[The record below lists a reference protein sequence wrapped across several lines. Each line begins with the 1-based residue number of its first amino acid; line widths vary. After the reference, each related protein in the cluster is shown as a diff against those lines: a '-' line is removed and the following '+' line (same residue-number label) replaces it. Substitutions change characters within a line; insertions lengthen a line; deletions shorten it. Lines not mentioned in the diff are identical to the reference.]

1 MISDMEE
8 KEDTQPKTPPPP
20 PLLDQL
26 KEYAEIRLKLA
37 KYQAIEGGTSIV
49 ASIIADVVV
58 IICMCMAF
66 IFASV
71 TLAFYLAEV
80 FNSDWKGF
88 ACVGIIY
95 LLIAILVKYNKKRLE
110 KPIINTLIQKI
121 LK

>member
-1 MISDMEE
+1 MEE
-8 KEDTQPKTPPPP
+8 KKDTQPQDQTQTPPP
-20 PLLDQL
+20 LFDQL
-26 KEYAEIRLKLA
+26 REYAETRVKLA
-37 KYQAIEGGTSIV
+37 KFQAVEGGSSIA
-49 ASIIADVVV
+49 ASIISDVVV
-58 IICMCMAF
+58 IICMAMAF

-71 TLAFYLAEV
+71 TLAFFLAEV

-88 ACVGIIY
+88 ACVGGIY

>member
-1 MISDMEE
+1 MEE
-8 KEDTQPKTPPPP
+8 KNDTQPKTPQQ

-26 KEYAEIRLKLA
+26 KEYAETRVKLA
-37 KYQAIEGGTSIV
+37 KYQAIEGGTSI
-49 ASIIADVVV
+49 AAGIIADVVV
-58 IICMCMAF
+58 IISMGMAF
-66 IFASV
+66 IFASI

-88 ACVGIIY
+88 ACVGVLY

-110 KPIINTLIQKI
+110 KPIINTLIQKL

>member
-1 MISDMEE
+1 MEE
-8 KEDTQPKTPPPP
+8 KKDTQPQQDPTHP
-20 PLLDQL
+20 PLFDQL
-26 KEYAEIRLKLA
+26 KEYAETKVKLV
-37 KYQAIEGGTSIV
+37 KYQAVEGGTTIA
-49 ASIIADVVV
+49 ASIISDVVV
-58 IICMCMAF
+58 IICMSMAF

-88 ACVGIIY
+88 ACVGGIY

-110 KPIINTLIQKI
+110 RPIINTLIQKI

>member
-1 MISDMEE
+1 MEE
-8 KEDTQPKTPPPP
+8 KKDTPPQTPPPP
-20 PLLDQL
+20 IFDQL
-26 KEYAEIRLKLA
+26 REYAETRVKLA
-37 KYQAIEGGTSIV
+37 KYQAIEGGTSIA

-58 IICMCMAF
+58 VISMAMAF

-88 ACVGIIY
+88 ACVGAIY
-95 LLIAILVKYNKKRLE
+95 LLLAILAKYNKKHLE
-110 KPIINTLIQKI
+110 RPIINTLIQKI